1 LTAHAATES
10 AGTVKDPEHFH
21 AIPVTEAIRIVL
33 HVTAPAGNSATAV
46 PTANVLSAA
55 AKRILPVTSAAE
67 PAAQNAISARAR
79 VLKSVTAV
87 TAPESARAV
96 TAKAM

>member
-1 LTAHAATES
+1 MTAHAETES
-10 AGTVKDPEHFH
+10 AGIVKAQEPFR

-46 PTANVLSAA
+46 PTANVLSAE
-55 AKRILPVTSAAE
+55 AKRILPVTSATE

-79 VLKSVTAV
+79 VLKSVTAA
-87 TAPESARAV
+87 TEPEYARAV